1 MNGFFQKKN
10 YVPFIYLC
18 QDMKRDFLQFK
29 TYVASEALLDNG
41 FLAFGDASFAKSQP
55 FLAFTFF
62 TSLKSNL
69 TIFKLEIFHF
79 DTN

>member
-1 MNGFFQKKN
+1 
-10 YVPFIYLC
+10 
-18 QDMKRDFLQFK
+18 MKRDFLQFK

-41 FLAFGDASFAKSQP
+41 FLAFGDASLAKSQP

-69 TIFKLEIFHF
+69 TIFKLKILKQILYY
-79 DTN
+79 